1 MTAARPGDVRAS
13 GQEWCAIERVVAI
26 NRSAI
31 LQEQHGTFTARRR
44 TWPALAR
51 TALQD
56 VLSED
61 AVLTPT
67 VRSVPK
73 LVLGSL
79 CMRTRGGQV
88 AVDTGRGATR
98 PLAEQAEAAHLTCKA
113 IESVIDGKSGTI
125 RLALT
130 VLLAE
135 GHMLIED
142 VPGVGKTMLA
152 KALARAID
160 CTVRRVQFTP
170 DLLPSDITGV
180 AAYNQERRE
189 FEFKPGPIFAN
200 LVVGDEINRASP
212 KTQSALLECME
223 ERHVTVDGTTYEL
236 QVPFMVI
243 ATQNPIEMEGT
254 YPLPEAQRDRFTA
267 RIAIGYPDAVAEIAM
282 LGSQSAHD
290 PLEDLTPVADASTVR
305 RMIMAVRAVHV
316 AEAVKQYAVDL
327 VTATRE
333 STELRLGASP
343 RASLHLL
350 RTARAVA
357 ALEGRDYVL
366 PDDLQSLAVPVL
378 AHRIIPTAEAQ
389 LGRRTTDALVSEIV
403 HRLPLPVDRQRSP

>member
-1 MTAARPGDVRAS
+1 MVCRTAAVIRAPR
-13 GQEWCAIERVVAI
+13 QEWCAIERVATI
-26 NRSAI
+26 KRSAI

-44 TWPALAR
+44 TRHALAHS
-51 TALQD
+51 APHD

-61 AVLTPT
+61 AVHTRT

-79 CMRTRGGQV
+79 CLRTRGGQV

-98 PLAEQAEAAHLTCKA
+98 PLAERAEAAHLTCKA

-142 VPGVGKTMLA
+142 VPGGVKTMLA

-180 AAYNQERRE
+180 NAFNQELRE
-189 FEFKPGPIFAN
+189 FEFKQGPVFAN
-200 LVVGDEINRASP
+200 ILVGDEINRASP

-223 ERHVTVDGTTYEL
+223 ERQVTVDGTTYPLES
-236 QVPFMVI
+236 PFMV
-243 ATQNPIEMEGT
+243 
-254 YPLPEAQRDRFTA
+254 
-267 RIAIGYPDAVAEIAM
+267 
-282 LGSQSAHD
+282 
-290 PLEDLTPVADASTVR
+290 
-305 RMIMAVRAVHV
+305 
-316 AEAVKQYAVDL
+316 
-327 VTATRE
+327 
-333 STELRLGASP
+333 
-343 RASLHLL
+343 
-350 RTARAVA
+350 
-357 ALEGRDYVL
+357 
-366 PDDLQSLAVPVL
+366 
-378 AHRIIPTAEAQ
+378 
-389 LGRRTTDALVSEIV
+389 
-403 HRLPLPVDRQRSP
+403 